1 MTKKEKIKSLQ
12 NAMERSE
19 RNDHTEYTYFTDN
32 APEELRQL
40 FLEHYEVR
48 DVDYMTFSDACDI
61 VSDIYQNSPE
71 ITEREAEEEIYEQ
84 ASDSAS
90 VYTATRLEYLNIW
103 NQDEVAEIFKEY
115 GCEDIATACAV
126 WYDRQVEQA
135 SIIINQWINS

>member
-48 DVDYMTFSDACDI
+48 DVDYMVFSDACDI

-71 ITEREAEEEIYEQ
+71 ITGREAEEAVYEDY
-84 ASDSAS
+84 SESAS

-103 NQDEVAEIFKEY
+103 NQDEISEILKE
-115 GCEDIATACAV
+115 GCEDIATACAI

-135 SIIINQWINS
+135 SITINQWINS